1 MKRLTAM
8 AAMLSATLA
17 LGACA
22 TGGGLSN
29 AQQLA
34 LYQAHAGEPVAS
46 FNYLGSINGWT
57 PLGDTAIAVWTR
69 PREAWLLELYG
80 PCSGLQSTP
89 AIALTN
95 TMNRVSA
102 RFDKVLVRD
111 TGSSMD
117 MPCIIREIRAL
128 DVNAIREA
136 EKQAREQPEAIPP
149 ATSPTGSQP
158 TTGG

>member
-1 MKRLTAM
+1 MKRLSAM
-8 AAMLSATLA
+8 AAMLSTTLA

-22 TGGGLSN
+22 TGGGLSD

-34 LYQAHAGEPVAS
+34 LYRDHAGEPVPS
-46 FNYLGSINGWT
+46 FNYFGSINGWT

-69 PREAWLLELYG
+69 PREAWLLELHG

-117 MPCIIREIRAL
+117 MPCTIREIRPL
-128 DVNAIREA
+128 DVNAIRAA
-136 EKQAREQPEAIPP
+136 EKQAREQPEATPP
-149 ATSPTGSQP
+149 ATNPDAGKPPAT
-158 TTGG
+158 

>member
-1 MKRLTAM
+1 MKRLSAM
-8 AAMLSATLA
+8 TAMLSATLA

-22 TGGGLSN
+22 SGGGLSD
-29 AQQLA
+29 ADQLA
-34 LYQAHAGEPVAS
+34 LYRSHAGEPVDS

-57 PLGDTAIAVWTR
+57 SLDDTAIAVWTR
-69 PREAWLLELYG
+69 PREAWLLELHG

-102 RFDKVLVRD
+102 RFDKVVVRD

-117 MPCIIREIRAL
+117 MPCIIREIRPL
-128 DVNAIREA
+128 DVNAIRAA
-136 EKQAREQPEAIPP
+136 EKQAREQPADSPP
-149 ATSPTGSQP
+149 ATRFPASEQP
-158 TTGG
+158 ST